1 MGFERSFEHSDAL
14 FQAAL
19 TEFVAKGY
27 EQASINTILANAG
40 MSKGQFY
47 YHFKNKEGLY
57 LALIGVL
64 IEKKKAFLA
73 EVMQPEDFQADIFTI
88 FQTQMQ
94 YGLAFARDYPLIHQ
108 FSESFIREKGN
119 AIYKKALS
127 IYNFRDN
134 DAIDQLITLAHQ
146 KGEFRDD
153 LPLPFIKQLV
163 GFLFTHAVEAA
174 NLKPNTDYET
184 NLTHL
189 IEFMKSGLAKSPDR
203 RQEEQTE

>member
-1 MGFERSFEHSDAL
+1 MGFEKSFEHSDAL

-19 TEFVAKGY
+19 TEFIAKGY
-27 EQASINTILANAG
+27 KQASINTILVNAG

-64 IEKKKAFLA
+64 IERKKAFLA
-73 EVMQPEDFQADIFTI
+73 KAMQPGDFQKDIFSI
-88 FQTQMQ
+88 FQTQIR

-119 AIYKKALS
+119 AIYEKALAT
-127 IYNFRDN
+127 YNFTN
-134 DAIDQLITLAHQ
+134 NGAIDHLITLAHQ
-146 KGEFRDD
+146 QNEFRDD

-174 NLKPNTDYET
+174 NLRPGTDYET

-203 RQEEQTE
+203 R